1 MIVFKAKSPARA
13 FLLVSDW
20 LIKNGNKTSG
30 IIEILNGVIEFTD
43 FVEGEFELGF
53 DEDFREFLGDKR
65 IDYASQVTFIE
76 PTKSEN
82 NEYQY
87 ETVKKGWKN
96 SYWGRMINYEG
107 KYNQFENVIKILKK
121 GKNTKRC
128 NMQIWHPIYDA
139 NKMYDQ
145 PCLLSIDFKPRN
157 KELYMT
163 ATFRS
168 QRVSKSGYADY
179 TALIEMGQFIA
190 KECGLTLK
198 KVTNIA
204 HSMHLATGDELDF
217 IEYMLE
223 SYSEQTEI
231 LGNIQ

>member
-1 MIVFKAKSPARA
+1 MTVFNAKSPARA

-20 LIKNGNKTSG
+20 LIKNGNRTSG

-43 FVEGEFELGF
+43 FVEGDLEVGF
-53 DEDFREFLGDKR
+53 DEEFRYLMGDKR
-65 IDYASQVTFIE
+65 INYASQVTFIE
-76 PTKSEN
+76 PSLNEN
-82 NEYQY
+82 GAFQY
-87 ETVKKGWKN
+87 ETVKQGWKN
-96 SYWGRMINYEG
+96 SYWGRIVNYED
-107 KYNQFENVIKILKK
+107 KFNQFENVINILKK

-139 NKMYDQ
+139 KKMFGQ
-145 PCLLSIDFKPRN
+145 PCLLSIDFKPRD

-179 TALIEMGQFIA
+179 TALIEMGKFIA

-204 HSMHLATGDELDF
+204 HSLHLATGEELQMTELLLNEF
-217 IEYMLE
+217 IDQNIE
-223 SYSEQTEI
+223 SE
-231 LGNIQ
+231 